1 MNSLK
6 PIEEGILKV
15 GIGKYGSE
23 PIPNELADLIIQEIE
38 NPIVSSIQKGAL
50 IGALYLKGFE
60 NDGEKKIQK
69 YFRLYNP
76 QNITE
81 QFCLYV
87 KKHQKHLLDILEK
100 LLSQKTLSIE
110 ESYLVGKFLFDPD
123 IPEDQEF
130 EIGLITTIF
139 RFRYETIEEYVGLLK
154 SIEEQFGEQWYPFD
168 KKAVII
174 TEPFDGVERSFLFT
188 PLIGNLLIK
197 NHFIPIYIV
206 SDNPGPKFHY
216 NLKDLAIK
224 LNAPFVKSTEELKEK
239 IKEPNPYGFFI
250 DVKDLSPIL
259 IRWIQ
264 RRKLL
269 KKRPFLATLERI
281 YNPINA
287 SIQIFSAFHPP
298 YLEKTTDVLKHKNI
312 PVIFGIRR
320 GEEGGLTFSFNKRN
334 ETLLSIRK
342 NQEYEQKSNFY
353 FMASTSKFDF
363 TPSIENNKRIIE
375 SYLNYQNL
383 KEIENL
389 DEEQKQYFTLQIQKT
404 LEIYQNL
411 IKEIDNA

>member
-1 MNSLK
+1 MDST
-6 PIEEGILKV
+6 
-15 GIGKYGSE
+15 S
-23 PIPNELADLIIQEIE
+23 
-38 NPIVSSIQKGAL
+38 
-50 IGALYLKGFE
+50 
-60 NDGEKKIQK
+60 KI
-69 YFRLYNP
+69 
-76 QNITE
+76 
-81 QFCLYV
+81 
-87 KKHQKHLLDILEK
+87 
-100 LLSQKTLSIE
+100 
-110 ESYLVGKFLFDPD
+110 
-123 IPEDQEF
+123 
-130 EIGLITTIF
+130 
-139 RFRYETIEEYVGLLK
+139 
-154 SIEEQFGEQWYPFD
+154 
-168 KKAVII
+168 A
-174 TEPFDGVERSFLFT
+174 
-188 PLIGNLLIK
+188 
-197 NHFIPIYIV
+197 
-206 SDNPGPKFHY
+206 
-216 NLKDLAIK
+216 
-224 LNAPFVKSTEELKEK
+224 
-239 IKEPNPYGFFI
+239 
-250 DVKDLSPIL
+250 
-259 IRWIQ
+259 
-264 RRKLL
+264 